1 MSETYGMTVAGE
13 PPILTCGLPQ
23 HGMDVSDLFRTQLAT
38 IDRAI
43 ERVCRRAG
51 LQGADAEDFAS
62 EARLALM
69 EDDYRVLRR
78 YRGECALA
86 TFVTVVVQNLLTD
99 LREQNLGRFRASA
112 AASRGGDAAVMLE
125 RIVMRDGRTIEEALP
140 MIRNVDPSFTRA
152 QALAILRELPE
163 RTKRPRVVE
172 LEDGHAEVVAGA
184 ERADERVMIAEQ
196 QRVSEEAS
204 RVVRETLAG
213 LPIEDRMLVQ
223 LHYGSGMSVADV
235 SRMLRLPQRPMYR
248 RMESVLE
255 RLRRALHD
263 AGLDAGS
270 VQELIGGPKAEMD
283 FGLEVRA

>member
-152 QALAILRELPE
+152 QALAILHELPE

-172 LEDGHAEVVAGA
+172 LEDGHADVVAGA

>member
-172 LEDGHAEVVAGA
+172 LEDGHADVVAGA